1 MRKKRAMKN
10 MRKMLKLVS
19 GGEGIQFIKT
29 FMCCI
34 KYLKLSK

>member
-1 MRKKRAMKN
+1 MRKEKAMKN
-10 MRKMLKLVS
+10 ICKMLKLVS

-29 FMCCI
+29 FMYCI